1 MYDFNFTQLH
11 NLTVYTN
18 SDIAAFPENVN
29 VLPGVK
35 GDLRTVDKLIDGVY
49 DSRDGQHMWLAPIL
63 PHIVNCVYVI
73 FDQPRSVSQ
82 LRLWNY
88 AKTPS
93 RGVKEF
99 TVSILCTCNQF
110 NGYII
115 TGKSLEQNQRV
126 VLWLNIKGIL
136 FKCKMAF

>member
-1 MYDFNFTQLH
+1 MC
-11 NLTVYTN
+11 TN
-18 SDIAAFPENVN
+18 SDIAAFPESVN

-49 DSRDGQHMWLAPIL
+49 DSRDGRHMWLAPIL
-63 PHIVNCVYVI
+63 PHVVNSVYVI

-99 TVSILCTCNQF
+99 TVSMFTM
-110 NGYII
+110 YMYMY
-115 TGKSLEQNQRV
+115 V
-126 VLWLNIKGIL
+126 
-136 FKCKMAF
+136 